1 MQKVGE
7 SMSEPAVSVIIPV
20 LNEER
25 FLKQSV
31 QAILNQNY
39 SGELEVILA
48 LGPSKDQTDKIAQEL
63 SQDKRIKLVENP
75 SGKTASALNNAIKKS
90 NFDIVVRLDG
100 HAIVDNEYIRNAVKT
115 LLDTG
120 ADNVGGLMFAQGTN
134 SFEKS
139 VAAAMRSKFG
149 VGNAPFHVGG
159 KSGEVNTVYLGTF
172 RKSALQRV
180 GYFDE
185 SFIRAQDWEMNYR
198 IRKTGGKIWFNPELV
213 VTYRPRKN
221 LRELARQYFEYGQ
234 WRKQVT
240 KTYPETVSLRY
251 LAPPITISGLF
262 VGFLFVL
269 ISQITNIQWL
279 QIGWLAPGVYLAV
292 ILLAFMTIKSKLSMV
307 SRLYLLLVLP
317 TMHLSWG
324 VGFLKGSKRL

>member
-1 MQKVGE
+1 MGE
-7 SMSEPAVSVIIPV
+7 LMSEPAVSVIIPV

-39 SGELEVILA
+39 SGQFEIILA
-48 LGPSKDQTDKIAQEL
+48 LGPSKDQTNFIAQEL
-63 SQDKRIKLVENP
+63 AKDQRIKLVENP
-75 SGKTASALNNAIKKS
+75 SGRTASALNNAIKNS
-90 NFDIVVRLDG
+90 NFDIIVRLDG
-100 HAIVDNEYIRNAVKT
+100 HAIVDSSYIKNAVKT
-115 LLDTG
+115 LLESG
-120 ADNVGGLMFAQGTN
+120 ADNVGGLMKAEGTN
-134 SFEKS
+134 AFEKS
-139 VAAAMRSKFG
+139 VAAAMTSKFG

-159 KSGEVNTVYLGTF
+159 KSGEVDTVYLGTF
-172 RKSALQRV
+172 RKSALERV

-198 IRKTGGKIWFNPELV
+198 IRKTGGKIWFNPDLV
-213 VTYRPRKN
+213 VSYRPRKN
-221 LRELARQYFEYGQ
+221 ILQLAKQYFEYGQ

-240 KTYPETVSLRY
+240 KTYPETVSMRY
-251 LAPPITISGLF
+251 LAPPVTVSGLIAGF
-262 VGFLFVL
+262 VMVLFSKIL
-269 ISQITNIQWL
+269 DISWL
-279 QIGWLAPGVYLAV
+279 QIGWLAPLVYLTV
-292 ILLAFMTIKSKLSMV
+292 ILLAFLSIGSKIGLL

>member
-1 MQKVGE
+1 
-7 SMSEPAVSVIIPV
+7 MSEPAVSVIIPV

-39 SGELEVILA
+39 SGQLEIILA
-48 LGPSKDQTDKIAQEL
+48 LGPSKDQTNVIAQEL
-63 SQDKRIKLVENP
+63 AKDRRIKLVENP
-75 SGKTASALNNAIKKS
+75 SGRTAAALNNAIKNS
-90 NFDIVVRLDG
+90 NFDIIVRLDG
-100 HAIVDNEYIRNAVKT
+100 HAIVDSNYIKNAVKT
-115 LLDTG
+115 LVESG
-120 ADNVGGLMFAQGTN
+120 ADNVGGLMKAEGTN
-134 SFEKS
+134 AFEKS
-139 VAAAMRSKFG
+139 VAAAMTSKFG

-159 KSGEVNTVYLGTF
+159 KSGEVDTVYLGTF
-172 RKSALQRV
+172 RKSALERV

-198 IRKTGGKIWFNPELV
+198 IRKTGGKIWFNPDLV
-213 VTYRPRKN
+213 VSYRPRKN
-221 LRELARQYFEYGQ
+221 LLQLAKQYFEYGQ

-240 KTYPETVSLRY
+240 KTYPETVSMRY
-251 LAPPITISGLF
+251 LAPPITVSGLIAGIIM
-262 VGFLFVL
+262 VLFSKIL
-269 ISQITNIQWL
+269 DINWL
-279 QIGWLAPGVYLAV
+279 QIGWLAPLVYLTV
-292 ILLAFMTIKSKLSMV
+292 ILLAFLSIGSKIGLL

>member
-1 MQKVGE
+1 VGE
-7 SMSEPAVSVIIPV
+7 LMSEPAVSVIIPV

-39 SGELEVILA
+39 SGQFEIILA
-48 LGPSKDQTDKIAQEL
+48 LGPSKDQTNVIAQEL
-63 SQDKRIKLVENP
+63 AQDQRIKLVENP
-75 SGKTASALNNAIKKS
+75 SGRTASALNNAIKNS
-90 NFDIVVRLDG
+90 NFDIIVRLDG
-100 HAIVDNEYIRNAVKT
+100 HAIVNSSYIKNAVKT
-115 LLDTG
+115 LLESG
-120 ADNVGGLMFAQGTN
+120 ADNVGGLMKAEGTN
-134 SFEKS
+134 AFEKS
-139 VAAAMRSKFG
+139 VAAAMTSKFG

-159 KSGEVNTVYLGTF
+159 KSGEVDTVYLGTF
-172 RKSALQRV
+172 RKSALERV

-198 IRKTGGKIWFNPELV
+198 IRKTGGKIWFNPELIV
-213 VTYRPRKN
+213 SYRPRKN
-221 LRELARQYFEYGQ
+221 ILQLAKQYFEYGQ

-240 KTYPETVSLRY
+240 KTYPETVSMRY
-251 LAPPITISGLF
+251 LAPPVTVSGLIAGF
-262 VGFLFVL
+262 VMVLFSKIL
-269 ISQITNIQWL
+269 DISWL
-279 QIGWLAPGVYLAV
+279 QIGWLAPLVYLTV
-292 ILLAFMTIKSKLSMV
+292 ILLAFLSIGSKIGLL

>member
-1 MQKVGE
+1 VGE
-7 SMSEPAVSVIIPV
+7 LMSEPAVSVIIPV

-39 SGELEVILA
+39 SGQLEIILA
-48 LGPSKDQTDKIAQEL
+48 LGPSKDQTNVIAQEL
-63 SQDKRIKLVENP
+63 AKDQRIKLVENP
-75 SGKTASALNNAIKKS
+75 SGRTAAALNNAIKNS
-90 NFDIVVRLDG
+90 NFDIIVRLDG
-100 HAIVDNEYIRNAVKT
+100 HAIVDSNYIKNAVKT
-115 LLDTG
+115 LVESG
-120 ADNVGGLMFAQGTN
+120 ADNVGGLMKAEGTN
-134 SFEKS
+134 AFEKS
-139 VAAAMRSKFG
+139 VAAAMTSKFG

-159 KSGEVNTVYLGTF
+159 KSGEVDTVYLGTF
-172 RKSALQRV
+172 RKSALERV

-198 IRKTGGKIWFNPELV
+198 IRKTGGKIWFNPDLV
-213 VTYRPRKN
+213 VSYRPRKN
-221 LRELARQYFEYGQ
+221 LLQLAKQYFEYGQ

-240 KTYPETVSLRY
+240 KTYPETVSMRY
-251 LAPPITISGLF
+251 LAPPITVSGLIA
-262 VGFLFVL
+262 GFIMVLFSKIL
-269 ISQITNIQWL
+269 DINWL
-279 QIGWLAPGVYLAV
+279 QIGWLAPLVYLTV
-292 ILLAFMTIKSKLSMV
+292 ILLAFLSIGSKIGLL

>member
-1 MQKVGE
+1 
-7 SMSEPAVSVIIPV
+7 MSEPAVSVIIPV

-39 SGELEVILA
+39 SGQFEIILA
-48 LGPSKDQTDKIAQEL
+48 LGPSKDQTNVIAQEL
-63 SQDKRIKLVENP
+63 AQDKRIKLVENP
-75 SGKTASALNNAIKKS
+75 SGRTASALNNAIKNS
-90 NFDIVVRLDG
+90 NFDIIVRLDG
-100 HAIVDNEYIRNAVKT
+100 HAIVDSSYIKNAVNT
-115 LLDTG
+115 LLESG
-120 ADNVGGLMFAQGTN
+120 ADNVGGLMKAEGTN
-134 SFEKS
+134 AFEKS
-139 VAAAMRSKFG
+139 VAAAMTSKFG

-159 KSGEVNTVYLGTF
+159 KSGEVDTVYLGTF
-172 RKSALQRV
+172 RKSALERV

-198 IRKTGGKIWFNPELV
+198 IRKTGGKIWFNPDLV
-213 VTYRPRKN
+213 VSYRPRKN
-221 LRELARQYFEYGQ
+221 ILQLAKQYFEYGQ

-240 KTYPETVSLRY
+240 KTYPETVSMRY
-251 LAPPITISGLF
+251 LAPPVTVSGLIAGF
-262 VGFLFVL
+262 VMVLFSKIL
-269 ISQITNIQWL
+269 DINWL
-279 QIGWLAPGVYLAV
+279 QIGWLAPLVYLTV
-292 ILLAFMTIKSKLSMV
+292 ILLAFLSIGSKIGLL

>member
-1 MQKVGE
+1 VGE
-7 SMSEPAVSVIIPV
+7 LMSEPAVSVIIPV

-39 SGELEVILA
+39 SGQFEIILA
-48 LGPSKDQTDKIAQEL
+48 LGPSKDQTNFIAQEL
-63 SQDKRIKLVENP
+63 AQDKRIKLVENP
-75 SGKTASALNNAIKKS
+75 SGRTASALNNAIKNS
-90 NFDIVVRLDG
+90 NFDIIVRLDG
-100 HAIVDNEYIRNAVKT
+100 HAIVDSDYIKNAVKT
-115 LLDTG
+115 LLESG
-120 ADNVGGLMFAQGTN
+120 ADNVGGLMKAEGTN
-134 SFEKS
+134 AFEKS
-139 VAAAMRSKFG
+139 VAAAMTSKFG

-159 KSGEVNTVYLGTF
+159 KSGEVDTVYLGTF
-172 RKSALQRV
+172 RKSALERV

-198 IRKTGGKIWFNPELV
+198 IRKTGGKIWFNPDLV
-213 VTYRPRKN
+213 VSYRPRKN
-221 LRELARQYFEYGQ
+221 ILQLAKQYFEYGQ

-240 KTYPETVSLRY
+240 KTYPETVSMRY
-251 LAPPITISGLF
+251 LAPPVTVSGLIAGF
-262 VGFLFVL
+262 VMVLFSKIL
-269 ISQITNIQWL
+269 DINWL
-279 QIGWLAPGVYLAV
+279 QIGWLAPLVYLTV
-292 ILLAFMTIKSKLSMV
+292 ILLAFLSIGSKIGLL

>member
-1 MQKVGE
+1 
-7 SMSEPAVSVIIPV
+7 MSEPAVSVIIPV

-39 SGELEVILA
+39 SGQLEIILA
-48 LGPSKDQTDKIAQEL
+48 LGPSKDQTNVIAQEL
-63 SQDKRIKLVENP
+63 AKDQRIKLVENP
-75 SGKTASALNNAIKKS
+75 SGRTASALNNAIKNS
-90 NFDIVVRLDG
+90 NFDIIVRLDG
-100 HAIVDNEYIRNAVKT
+100 HAIVDSNYIKNAVKT
-115 LLDTG
+115 LVESG
-120 ADNVGGLMFAQGTN
+120 ADNVGGLMKAEGTN
-134 SFEKS
+134 AFERS
-139 VAAAMRSKFG
+139 VAAAMTSKFG

-159 KSGEVNTVYLGTF
+159 KSGEVDTVYLGTF
-172 RKSALQRV
+172 RKSALERV

-198 IRKTGGKIWFNPELV
+198 IRKTGGKIWFNPDLV
-213 VTYRPRKN
+213 VSYRPRKN
-221 LRELARQYFEYGQ
+221 ILQLAKQYFEYGQ

-240 KTYPETVSLRY
+240 KTYPETVSMRY
-251 LAPPITISGLF
+251 LAPPVTVSGLIAGF
-262 VGFLFVL
+262 VMVLFSKIL
-269 ISQITNIQWL
+269 EINWL
-279 QIGWLAPGVYLAV
+279 QIGWLAPLIYLTV
-292 ILLAFMTIKSKLSMV
+292 ILLAFLSIGSKIGLL

>member
-1 MQKVGE
+1 VGE
-7 SMSEPAVSVIIPV
+7 LMSEPAVSVIIPV

-39 SGELEVILA
+39 SGQFEIILA
-48 LGPSKDQTDKIAQEL
+48 LGPSKDQTNVIAQEL
-63 SQDKRIKLVENP
+63 AKDQRIKLVENP
-75 SGKTASALNNAIKKS
+75 SGRTAAALNNAIKNS
-90 NFDIVVRLDG
+90 NFDVIVRLDG
-100 HAIVDNEYIRNAVKT
+100 HAIVDSSYIKNAVKT
-115 LLDTG
+115 LLESG
-120 ADNVGGLMFAQGTN
+120 ADNVGGLMKAEGTN
-134 SFEKS
+134 AFEKS
-139 VAAAMRSKFG
+139 VAAAMTSKFG

-159 KSGEVNTVYLGTF
+159 KSGEVDTVYLGTF
-172 RKSALQRV
+172 RKSALERV

-198 IRKTGGKIWFNPELV
+198 IRKTGGKIWFNPDLV
-213 VTYRPRKN
+213 VSYRPRKN
-221 LRELARQYFEYGQ
+221 ILQLAKQYFEYGQ

-240 KTYPETVSLRY
+240 KTYPETVSMRY
-251 LAPPITISGLF
+251 LAPPVTVSGLIAGF
-262 VGFLFVL
+262 VMVLFSKIL
-269 ISQITNIQWL
+269 DISWL
-279 QIGWLAPGVYLAV
+279 QIGWLAPMVYLTV
-292 ILLAFMTIKSKLSMV
+292 ILLAFLSIGSKIGLL

>member
-1 MQKVGE
+1 
-7 SMSEPAVSVIIPV
+7 MSEPAVSVIIPV

-39 SGELEVILA
+39 SGPLEIILA
-48 LGPSKDQTDKIAQEL
+48 LGPSKDQTNVIAQDL
-63 SQDKRIKLVENP
+63 AKDQRIRLVENP
-75 SGKTASALNNAIKKS
+75 SGRTAAALNNAIKNS
-90 NFDIVVRLDG
+90 NFDIIVRLDG
-100 HAIVDNEYIRNAVKT
+100 HAIVDSNYIKNAVKT
-115 LLDTG
+115 LVESG
-120 ADNVGGLMFAQGTN
+120 ADNVGGLMKAEGTN
-134 SFEKS
+134 AFEKS
-139 VAAAMRSKFG
+139 VAAAMTSKFG

-159 KSGEVNTVYLGTF
+159 KSGEVDTVYLGTF
-172 RKSALQRV
+172 RKSALERV

-198 IRKTGGKIWFNPELV
+198 IRKTGGKIWFNPDLV
-213 VTYRPRKN
+213 VSYRPRKN
-221 LRELARQYFEYGQ
+221 LLQLAKQYFEYGQ

-240 KTYPETVSLRY
+240 KTYPETVSMRY
-251 LAPPITISGLF
+251 LAPPITVSGLIAGIIM
-262 VGFLFVL
+262 VLFSKIL
-269 ISQITNIQWL
+269 DINWL
-279 QIGWLAPGVYLAV
+279 QIGWLAPLVYLTV
-292 ILLAFMTIKSKLSMV
+292 ILLAFLSIGSKIGLL

>member
-1 MQKVGE
+1 
-7 SMSEPAVSVIIPV
+7 MSEPAVSVIIPV

-39 SGELEVILA
+39 SGQLEIILA
-48 LGPSKDQTDKIAQEL
+48 LGPSKDQTNVIAQEL
-63 SQDKRIKLVENP
+63 AKDQRIKLVENP
-75 SGKTASALNNAIKKS
+75 SGRTAAALNNAIKNS
-90 NFDIVVRLDG
+90 NFDIIVRLDG
-100 HAIVDNEYIRNAVKT
+100 HAIVDSNYIKNAVKT
-115 LLDTG
+115 LVESG
-120 ADNVGGLMFAQGTN
+120 ADNVGGLMKAEGTN
-134 SFEKS
+134 AFEKS
-139 VAAAMRSKFG
+139 VAAAMTSKFG

-159 KSGEVNTVYLGTF
+159 KSGEVDTVYLGTF
-172 RKSALQRV
+172 RKSALERV

-198 IRKTGGKIWFNPELV
+198 IRKTGGKIWFNPDLV
-213 VTYRPRKN
+213 VSYRPRKN
-221 LRELARQYFEYGQ
+221 LLQLAKQYFEYGQ

-240 KTYPETVSLRY
+240 KTYPETVSMRY
-251 LAPPITISGLF
+251 LAPPITVSGLIAGIIM
-262 VGFLFVL
+262 VLFSKIL
-269 ISQITNIQWL
+269 DINWL
-279 QIGWLAPGVYLAV
+279 QIGWLAPLVYLTV
-292 ILLAFMTIKSKLSMV
+292 ILLAFLSIGSKIGLL

>member
-1 MQKVGE
+1 VGE
-7 SMSEPAVSVIIPV
+7 LMSEPSVSVIIPV

-39 SGELEVILA
+39 SGQFEIILA
-48 LGPSKDQTDKIAQEL
+48 LGPSKDQTNVIAQEL
-63 SQDKRIKLVENP
+63 AQDKRIKLVENP
-75 SGKTASALNNAIKKS
+75 SGRTASALNNAIKNS
-90 NFDIVVRLDG
+90 NFDIIVRLDG
-100 HAIVDNEYIRNAVKT
+100 HAIVDSSYIKNAVNT
-115 LLDTG
+115 LLESG
-120 ADNVGGLMFAQGTN
+120 ADNVGGLMKAEGTN
-134 SFEKS
+134 AFEKS
-139 VAAAMRSKFG
+139 VAAAMTSKFG

-159 KSGEVNTVYLGTF
+159 KSGEVDTVYLGTF
-172 RKSALQRV
+172 RKSALERV

-198 IRKTGGKIWFNPELV
+198 IRKTGGKIWFNPDLV
-213 VTYRPRKN
+213 VSYRPRKN
-221 LRELARQYFEYGQ
+221 ILQLAKQYFEYGR

-240 KTYPETVSLRY
+240 KTYPETVSMRY
-251 LAPPITISGLF
+251 LAPPVTVSGLIAGF
-262 VGFLFVL
+262 VMVLFSKIL
-269 ISQITNIQWL
+269 DISWL
-279 QIGWLAPGVYLAV
+279 QIGWLAPLVYLTV
-292 ILLAFMTIKSKLSMV
+292 ILLAFLSIGSKIGLL

>member
-1 MQKVGE
+1 VGE
-7 SMSEPAVSVIIPV
+7 LMSEPAVSVIIPV

-39 SGELEVILA
+39 SGQLEIILA
-48 LGPSKDQTDKIAQEL
+48 LGPSKDQTNFIAQEL
-63 SQDKRIKLVENP
+63 AKDQRIKLVENP
-75 SGKTASALNNAIKKS
+75 SGRTASALNKAIKNS
-90 NFDIVVRLDG
+90 NFDIIVRLDG
-100 HAIVDNEYIRNAVKT
+100 HAIVDSYYIKNAVKT
-115 LLDTG
+115 LVESG
-120 ADNVGGLMFAQGTN
+120 ADNVGGLMKAEGTN
-134 SFEKS
+134 AFEKS
-139 VAAAMRSKFG
+139 VAAAMTSKFG

-159 KSGEVNTVYLGTF
+159 KSGEVDTVYLGTF
-172 RKSALQRV
+172 RKSALERV

-198 IRKTGGKIWFNPELV
+198 IRKTGGRIWFNPELV
-213 VTYRPRKN
+213 VSYRPRKN
-221 LRELARQYFEYGQ
+221 LLQLAKQYFEYGQ

-240 KTYPETVSLRY
+240 KTYPETVSMRY
-251 LAPPITISGLF
+251 LAPPVTVSGLIAGF
-262 VGFLFVL
+262 VMVLFSKIL
-269 ISQITNIQWL
+269 DINWL
-279 QIGWLAPGVYLAV
+279 QIGWLAPLVYLTV
-292 ILLAFMTIKSKLSMV
+292 ILLAFLSIGSKIGLL

>member
-1 MQKVGE
+1 VGE
-7 SMSEPAVSVIIPV
+7 LMSEPAVSVIIPV

-39 SGELEVILA
+39 SGQLEIILA
-48 LGPSKDQTDKIAQEL
+48 LGPSKDQTDVIAQEL
-63 SQDKRIKLVENP
+63 AKDQRIKLVENP
-75 SGKTASALNNAIKKS
+75 SGKTAAALNNAIKNS
-90 NFDIVVRLDG
+90 NFDIIVRLDG
-100 HAIVDNEYIRNAVKT
+100 HAIVDSNYIKNAVET
-115 LLDTG
+115 LVESG
-120 ADNVGGLMFAQGTN
+120 ADNVGGLMKAEGTN
-134 SFEKS
+134 AFEKS
-139 VAAAMRSKFG
+139 VAAAMTSKFG

-159 KSGEVNTVYLGTF
+159 KSGEVDTVYLGTF
-172 RKSALQRV
+172 RKSALERV

-198 IRKTGGKIWFNPELV
+198 IRKTGGRIWFNPDLV
-213 VTYRPRKN
+213 VSYRPRKN
-221 LRELARQYFEYGQ
+221 ILQLAKQYFEYGQ

-240 KTYPETVSLRY
+240 KTYPETVSMRY
-251 LAPPITISGLF
+251 LAPPITVSGLIA
-262 VGFLFVL
+262 GFIMILFSKIL
-269 ISQITNIQWL
+269 DISWL
-279 QIGWLAPGVYLAV
+279 QVGWLAPIVYLSV
-292 ILLAFMTIKSKLSMV
+292 IVLAFLTIGSKLGLL

>member
-1 MQKVGE
+1 
-7 SMSEPAVSVIIPV
+7 MSEPAVSVIIPV

-39 SGELEVILA
+39 SGQFEIILA
-48 LGPSKDQTDKIAQEL
+48 LGPSKDQTNFIAQEL
-63 SQDKRIKLVENP
+63 AKDQRIKLVENP
-75 SGKTASALNNAIKKS
+75 SGRTASALNNAIKNS
-90 NFDIVVRLDG
+90 NFDIIVRLDG
-100 HAIVDNEYIRNAVKT
+100 HAIVDSDYIKNAVNT
-115 LLDTG
+115 LLESG
-120 ADNVGGLMFAQGTN
+120 ADNVGGLMKAEGTN
-134 SFEKS
+134 AFEKS
-139 VAAAMRSKFG
+139 VAAAMTSKFG

-159 KSGEVNTVYLGTF
+159 KSGEVDTVYLGTF
-172 RKSALQRV
+172 RKSALERV

-198 IRKTGGKIWFNPELV
+198 IRKTGGKIWFNPDLV
-213 VTYRPRKN
+213 VSYRPRKN
-221 LRELARQYFEYGQ
+221 ILQLAKQYFEYGQ

-240 KTYPETVSLRY
+240 KTYPETVSMRY
-251 LAPPITISGLF
+251 LAPPVTVSGLIA
-262 VGFLFVL
+262 GFVL
-269 ISQITNIQWL
+269 VLFSKILDISWL
-279 QIGWLAPGVYLAV
+279 QIGWLAPMVYLTV
-292 ILLAFMTIKSKLSMV
+292 ILLAFLSIGSKIGLL

>member
-1 MQKVGE
+1 
-7 SMSEPAVSVIIPV
+7 MSEPAVSVIIPV

-39 SGELEVILA
+39 SGQLEIILA
-48 LGPSKDQTDKIAQEL
+48 LGPSKDQTNFIAQEL
-63 SQDKRIKLVENP
+63 AKDQRIKLVENP
-75 SGKTASALNNAIKKS
+75 SGRTASALNKAIKNS
-90 NFDIVVRLDG
+90 NFDIIVRLDG
-100 HAIVDNEYIRNAVKT
+100 HAIVDSNYIKNAVKT
-115 LLDTG
+115 LVESG
-120 ADNVGGLMFAQGTN
+120 ADNVGGLMNAEGTN
-134 SFEKS
+134 AFEKS
-139 VAAAMRSKFG
+139 VAAAMTSKFG

-159 KSGEVNTVYLGTF
+159 KSGEVDTVYLGTF
-172 RKSALQRV
+172 RKSALERV

-198 IRKTGGKIWFNPELV
+198 IRKTGGRIWFNPDLV
-213 VTYRPRKN
+213 VSYRPRKN
-221 LRELARQYFEYGQ
+221 ILQLAKQYFEYGQ

-240 KTYPETVSLRY
+240 KTYPETVSMRY
-251 LAPPITISGLF
+251 LAPPVTVSGLIAGF
-262 VGFLFVL
+262 VMVLFSKIL
-269 ISQITNIQWL
+269 DINWL
-279 QIGWLAPGVYLAV
+279 QIGWLAPLVYLTV
-292 ILLAFMTIKSKLSMV
+292 ILLAFLSIGSKIGLL

>member
-1 MQKVGE
+1 
-7 SMSEPAVSVIIPV
+7 MSEPAVSVIIPV

-39 SGELEVILA
+39 PGQLEIILA
-48 LGPSKDQTDKIAQEL
+48 LGPSKDQTNIIAQEL
-63 SQDKRIKLVENP
+63 AKDQRIKLVENP
-75 SGKTASALNNAIKKS
+75 SGRTASALNNAIKNS
-90 NFDIVVRLDG
+90 NFDIIVRLDG
-100 HAIVDNEYIRNAVKT
+100 HAIVDSNYIKNAVKT
-115 LLDTG
+115 LVESG
-120 ADNVGGLMFAQGTN
+120 ADNVGGLMKAEGTN
-134 SFEKS
+134 PFEKS
-139 VAAAMRSKFG
+139 VAAAMTSKFG

-159 KSGEVNTVYLGTF
+159 KSGEVDTVYLGTF
-172 RKSALQRV
+172 RKSALERV

-198 IRKTGGKIWFNPELV
+198 IRKTGGKIWFNPDLV
-213 VTYRPRKN
+213 VSYRPRKN
-221 LRELARQYFEYGQ
+221 ILQLAKQYFEYGQ

-240 KTYPETVSLRY
+240 KTYPETVSMRY
-251 LAPPITISGLF
+251 LAPPITVSGLIA
-262 VGFLFVL
+262 GFIMVLFSKIL
-269 ISQITNIQWL
+269 DISWL
-279 QIGWLAPGVYLAV
+279 QIGWLAPIVYLTV
-292 ILLAFMTIKSKLSMV
+292 ILLAFLTVGPKISLL

>member
-1 MQKVGE
+1 
-7 SMSEPAVSVIIPV
+7 MSEPAVSVIIPV

-39 SGELEVILA
+39 SGQLEIILA
-48 LGPSKDQTDKIAQEL
+48 LGPSKDQTNVIAQEL
-63 SQDKRIKLVENP
+63 AKDQRIKLVENP
-75 SGKTASALNNAIKKS
+75 SGRTASALNNAIKNS
-90 NFDIVVRLDG
+90 NFDIIVRLDG
-100 HAIVDNEYIRNAVKT
+100 HAIVDSNYIKNAVKT
-115 LLDTG
+115 LVESG
-120 ADNVGGLMFAQGTN
+120 ADNVGGLMKAEGTN
-134 SFEKS
+134 AFEKS
-139 VAAAMRSKFG
+139 VAAAMTSKFG

-159 KSGEVNTVYLGTF
+159 KSGEVDTVYLGTF
-172 RKSALQRV
+172 RKSALERV

-198 IRKTGGKIWFNPELV
+198 IRKTGGKIWFNPDLIV
-213 VTYRPRKN
+213 SYRPRKN
-221 LRELARQYFEYGQ
+221 FLQLAKQYFEYGQ

-240 KTYPETVSLRY
+240 KTYPETVSMRY
-251 LAPPITISGLF
+251 LAPPITVSGLIA
-262 VGFLFVL
+262 GFIMILFSKIL
-269 ISQITNIQWL
+269 DISWL
-279 QIGWLAPGVYLAV
+279 QVGWLAPIVYLSV
-292 ILLAFMTIKSKLSMV
+292 IVLAFLTIGSKLGLL

>member
-1 MQKVGE
+1 
-7 SMSEPAVSVIIPV
+7 MSEPAVSVIIPV

-39 SGELEVILA
+39 SGQFEIILA
-48 LGPSKDQTDKIAQEL
+48 LGPSKDQTNFIAQEL
-63 SQDKRIKLVENP
+63 AKDQRIKLVENP
-75 SGKTASALNNAIKKS
+75 SGRTASALNNAIKNS
-90 NFDIVVRLDG
+90 NFDIIVRLDG
-100 HAIVDNEYIRNAVKT
+100 HAIVDSSYIKNAVKT
-115 LLDTG
+115 LVESG
-120 ADNVGGLMFAQGTN
+120 ADNVGGLMKAEGTN

-139 VAAAMRSKFG
+139 VAAAMTSKFG

-159 KSGEVNTVYLGTF
+159 KSGEVDTVYLGTF
-172 RKSALQRV
+172 RKSALERV

-213 VTYRPRKN
+213 VSYRPRKN
-221 LRELARQYFEYGQ
+221 ILQLAKQYFEYGQ

-240 KTYPETVSLRY
+240 KTYPETVSMRY
-251 LAPPITISGLF
+251 LAPPVTVSGLIA
-262 VGFLFVL
+262 GFVL
-269 ISQITNIQWL
+269 VLFSKILDISWL
-279 QIGWLAPGVYLAV
+279 QIGWLAPLVYLTV
-292 ILLAFMTIKSKLSMV
+292 ILLAFLSIGSKIGLL

>member
-1 MQKVGE
+1 
-7 SMSEPAVSVIIPV
+7 MSEPAVSVIIPV

-39 SGELEVILA
+39 SGQFEIILA
-48 LGPSKDQTDKIAQEL
+48 LGPSKDQTNFIAQEL
-63 SQDKRIKLVENP
+63 AKDQRIKLVENP
-75 SGKTASALNNAIKKS
+75 SGRTASALNNAIKNS
-90 NFDIVVRLDG
+90 NFDIIVRLDG
-100 HAIVDNEYIRNAVKT
+100 HAIVDSNYIKNAVKT
-115 LLDTG
+115 LLESG
-120 ADNVGGLMFAQGTN
+120 ADNVGGLMKAEGTN
-134 SFEKS
+134 AFEKS
-139 VAAAMRSKFG
+139 VAAAMTSKFG

-159 KSGEVNTVYLGTF
+159 KSGEVDTVYLGTF
-172 RKSALQRV
+172 RKSALERV

-213 VTYRPRKN
+213 VSYRPRKN
-221 LRELARQYFEYGQ
+221 ILQLAKQYFEYGQ

-240 KTYPETVSLRY
+240 KTYPETVSMRY
-251 LAPPITISGLF
+251 LAPPVTVSGLIAGF
-262 VGFLFVL
+262 VMVLFSKIL
-269 ISQITNIQWL
+269 EINWL
-279 QIGWLAPGVYLAV
+279 QIGWLAPLVYLTV
-292 ILLAFMTIKSKLSMV
+292 ILLAFLSIGSKIGLL

>member
-1 MQKVGE
+1 
-7 SMSEPAVSVIIPV
+7 MSEPAVSVIIPV

-39 SGELEVILA
+39 SGQFEIILA
-48 LGPSKDQTDKIAQEL
+48 LGPSKDQTNVIAQEL
-63 SQDKRIKLVENP
+63 AKDQRIKLVENP
-75 SGKTASALNNAIKKS
+75 SGRTASALNNAIKNS
-90 NFDIVVRLDG
+90 NFDIIVRLDG
-100 HAIVDNEYIRNAVKT
+100 HAIVDSSYIKNAVKT
-115 LLDTG
+115 LLESG
-120 ADNVGGLMFAQGTN
+120 ADNVGGLMKAEGTN
-134 SFEKS
+134 AFEKS
-139 VAAAMRSKFG
+139 VAAAMTSKFG

-159 KSGEVNTVYLGTF
+159 KSGEVDTVYLGTF
-172 RKSALQRV
+172 RKSALERV

-213 VTYRPRKN
+213 VSYRPRKN
-221 LRELARQYFEYGQ
+221 ILQLAKQYFEYGQ

-240 KTYPETVSLRY
+240 KTYPETVSMRY
-251 LAPPITISGLF
+251 LAPPVTVSGLIAGF
-262 VGFLFVL
+262 VMVLFSKIL
-269 ISQITNIQWL
+269 DISWL
-279 QIGWLAPGVYLAV
+279 QIGWLAPLVYLTV
-292 ILLAFMTIKSKLSMV
+292 ILLAFLSIGSKIGLL

>member
-1 MQKVGE
+1 
-7 SMSEPAVSVIIPV
+7 MSEPSVSVIIPV

-39 SGELEVILA
+39 SGQIEIILA
-48 LGPSKDQTDKIAQEL
+48 LGPSKDKTNLIAEEL
-63 SQDKRIKLVENP
+63 AQDKRIKLVENP
-75 SGKTASALNNAIKKS
+75 SGRTAAALNNAIKNS
-90 NFDIVVRLDG
+90 NFDIIVRLDG
-100 HAIVDNEYIRNAVKT
+100 HAIVDSNYIKNAVKT
-115 LLDTG
+115 LVDSG
-120 ADNVGGLMFAQGTN
+120 ADNVGGLMKAEGTN
-134 SFEKS
+134 AFEKS
-139 VAAAMRSKFG
+139 VAAAMTSKFG

-159 KSGEVNTVYLGTF
+159 KSGEVDTVYLGTF
-172 RKSALQRV
+172 RKSALERV

-198 IRKTGGKIWFNPELV
+198 IRKTGGKIWFNPDLV
-213 VTYRPRKN
+213 VSYRPRRN
-221 LRELARQYFEYGQ
+221 ILQLAKQYFEYGQ

-240 KTYPETVSLRY
+240 KTYPETISMRY
-251 LAPPITISGLF
+251 LAPPLTVSGLLA
-262 VGFLFVL
+262 GFIMVLF
-269 ISQITNIQWL
+269 SNILDIGWL
-279 QIGWLAPGVYLAV
+279 QIGWLAPLVYLTV
-292 ILLAFMTIKSKLSMV
+292 ILLAFLSIGSKTGLL

>member
-1 MQKVGE
+1 
-7 SMSEPAVSVIIPV
+7 MSEPSVSVIIPV

-159 KSGEVNTVYLGTF
+159 KSGEVDTVYLGTF

-292 ILLAFMTIKSKLSMV
+292 ILLAFVSIKSKLSMV

>member
-1 MQKVGE
+1 
-7 SMSEPAVSVIIPV
+7 MSEPAVSVIIPV

-39 SGELEVILA
+39 SGQLEIILA
-48 LGPSKDQTDKIAQEL
+48 LGPSKDQTNVIAQEL
-63 SQDKRIKLVENP
+63 AKDQRIKLVENP
-75 SGKTASALNNAIKKS
+75 SGRTAAALNNATKNS
-90 NFDIVVRLDG
+90 NFDIIVRLDG
-100 HAIVDNEYIRNAVKT
+100 HAIVDSNYIKNAVKT
-115 LLDTG
+115 LVESG
-120 ADNVGGLMFAQGTN
+120 ADNVGGLMKAEGTN
-134 SFEKS
+134 AFEKS
-139 VAAAMRSKFG
+139 VAAAMTSKFG

-159 KSGEVNTVYLGTF
+159 KSGEVDTVYLGTF
-172 RKSALQRV
+172 RKSALERV

-198 IRKTGGKIWFNPELV
+198 IRKTGGKIWFNPDLV
-213 VTYRPRKN
+213 VSYRPRKN
-221 LRELARQYFEYGQ
+221 LLQLAKQYFEYGQ

-240 KTYPETVSLRY
+240 KTYPETVSMRY
-251 LAPPITISGLF
+251 LAPPITVSGLIAGIIM
-262 VGFLFVL
+262 VLFSKIL
-269 ISQITNIQWL
+269 DINWL
-279 QIGWLAPGVYLAV
+279 QIGWLAPLVYLTV
-292 ILLAFMTIKSKLSMV
+292 ILLAFLSIGSKIGLL

>member
-1 MQKVGE
+1 VGE
-7 SMSEPAVSVIIPV
+7 LMSEPAVSVIIPV

-39 SGELEVILA
+39 SGQLEIILA
-48 LGPSKDQTDKIAQEL
+48 LGPSKDQTNFIAQEL
-63 SQDKRIKLVENP
+63 AKDQRIKLVENP
-75 SGKTASALNNAIKKS
+75 SGRTASALNKAIKNS
-90 NFDIVVRLDG
+90 NFDIIVRLDG
-100 HAIVDNEYIRNAVKT
+100 HAIVDSNYIKNAVKT
-115 LLDTG
+115 LVESG
-120 ADNVGGLMFAQGTN
+120 ADNVGGLMKAEGTN
-134 SFEKS
+134 AFEKS
-139 VAAAMRSKFG
+139 VAAAMTSKFG

-159 KSGEVNTVYLGTF
+159 KSGEVDTVYLGTF
-172 RKSALQRV
+172 RKSALERV

-198 IRKTGGKIWFNPELV
+198 IRKTGGRIWFNPELV
-213 VTYRPRKN
+213 VSYRPRKN
-221 LRELARQYFEYGQ
+221 LLQLAKQYFEYGQ

-240 KTYPETVSLRY
+240 KTYPETVSMRY
-251 LAPPITISGLF
+251 LAPPITVSGLIA
-262 VGFLFVL
+262 GFIMVLFSKIL
-269 ISQITNIQWL
+269 EINWL
-279 QIGWLAPGVYLAV
+279 QIGWLAPIVYLTV
-292 ILLAFMTIKSKLSMV
+292 ILLAFLTVGPKISLL

>member
-1 MQKVGE
+1 
-7 SMSEPAVSVIIPV
+7 MSEPAVSVIIPV

-39 SGELEVILA
+39 SGQFEIILA
-48 LGPSKDQTDKIAQEL
+48 LGPSKDQTNFIAQEL
-63 SQDKRIKLVENP
+63 AKDQRIKLVENP
-75 SGKTASALNNAIKKS
+75 SGRTASALNNAIKNS
-90 NFDIVVRLDG
+90 NFDIIVRLDG
-100 HAIVDNEYIRNAVKT
+100 HAIVDSSYIKNAVKT
-115 LLDTG
+115 LLESG
-120 ADNVGGLMFAQGTN
+120 ADNVGGLMKAEGTN
-134 SFEKS
+134 AFEKS
-139 VAAAMRSKFG
+139 VAAAMTSKFG

-159 KSGEVNTVYLGTF
+159 KSGEVDTVYLGTF
-172 RKSALQRV
+172 RKSALERV

-198 IRKTGGKIWFNPELV
+198 IRKTGGKIWFNPDLV
-213 VTYRPRKN
+213 VSYRPRKN
-221 LRELARQYFEYGQ
+221 ILQLAKQYFEYGQ

-240 KTYPETVSLRY
+240 KTYPETVSMRY
-251 LAPPITISGLF
+251 LAPPVTVSGLIAGF
-262 VGFLFVL
+262 VMVLFSKIL
-269 ISQITNIQWL
+269 DISWL
-279 QIGWLAPGVYLAV
+279 QIGWLAPMVYLTV
-292 ILLAFMTIKSKLSMV
+292 ILLAFLSIGSKIGLL

>member
-1 MQKVGE
+1 
-7 SMSEPAVSVIIPV
+7 MSEPSVSVIIPV

-39 SGELEVILA
+39 SGQFEIILA
-48 LGPSKDQTDKIAQEL
+48 LGPSKDQTNVIAQEL
-63 SQDKRIKLVENP
+63 AQDKRIKLVENP
-75 SGKTASALNNAIKKS
+75 SGRTASALNNAIKNS
-90 NFDIVVRLDG
+90 NFDIIVRLDG
-100 HAIVDNEYIRNAVKT
+100 HAIVDSDYIKNAVNT
-115 LLDTG
+115 LLESG
-120 ADNVGGLMFAQGTN
+120 ADNVGGLMKAEGTN
-134 SFEKS
+134 AFEKS
-139 VAAAMRSKFG
+139 VAAAMTSKFG

-159 KSGEVNTVYLGTF
+159 KSGEVDTVYLGTF
-172 RKSALQRV
+172 RKSALEKV

-198 IRKTGGKIWFNPELV
+198 IRKTGGKIWFNPDLV
-213 VTYRPRKN
+213 VSYRPRKN
-221 LRELARQYFEYGQ
+221 ILQLAKQYFEYGR

-240 KTYPETVSLRY
+240 KTYPETVSMRY
-251 LAPPITISGLF
+251 LAPPVTVSGLIAGF
-262 VGFLFVL
+262 VMVLFSKIL
-269 ISQITNIQWL
+269 EINWL
-279 QIGWLAPGVYLAV
+279 QIGWLAPLVYLTV
-292 ILLAFMTIKSKLSMV
+292 ILLAFLSIGSKIGLL